1 MTEFWHSGGSF
12 YASLSDYCEDPTHAS
27 GCPCRLGGE
36 PVIQRVKVTNPDSM
50 FYGFRGEL
58 RSVSEESGTRLVR
71 LDGWTLD
78 LPFGE
83 SELRDI
89 EDPEESDPPTVE
101 QIAEEDGIPAAIL
114 REALRESHPDASPGE
129 VLARAYILLENEQ

>member
-1 MTEFWHSGGSF
+1 MKGR
-12 YASLSDYCEDPTHAS
+12 
-27 GCPCRLGGE
+27 RLE
-36 PVIQRVKVTNPDSM
+36 PGV
-50 FYGFRGEL
+50 
-58 RSVSEESGTRLVR
+58 
-71 LDGWTLD
+71 
-78 LPFGE
+78 
-83 SELRDI
+83 RDI